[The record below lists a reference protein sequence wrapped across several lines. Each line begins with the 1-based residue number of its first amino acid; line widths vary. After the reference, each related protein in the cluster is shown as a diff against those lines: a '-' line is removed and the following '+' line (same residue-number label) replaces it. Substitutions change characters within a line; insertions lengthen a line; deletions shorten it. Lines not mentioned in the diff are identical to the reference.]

1 MNSQKQFQR
10 TVMVIGAGPV
20 GMTAAL
26 ALQSFGIQATIVE
39 ADPQERSRPG
49 SRAIYIHKETLKLLE
64 QIKSGLGFTLA
75 KHGIVW
81 PVKRTMFKGKD
92 VYVKKYPAPHP
103 SELPAFTSLAQV
115 EIEKYL
121 YQACLDMGVEFVWN
135 TPIKHVKTDS
145 NVVTLITDSGEEWTS
160 KYVIAADGSRSVIRS
175 ELGIKLVGPRSNDSF
190 LVVDVKEDTDNP
202 LPVERTFHYQHP
214 EMGGRNVLYVPFA
227 GGWRIDLQLLEGDNP
242 EDFGGIDGVKKWLPK
257 VMDPKY
263 AERITWVSTYQFYQV
278 VADSFT
284 DANRKVLLVGEAAH
298 LFAPFG
304 ARGLNSGV
312 PDSLLSARGIAEALK
327 ANSRDEADQ
336 AILSVAEERQFAA
349 EYNRDCAGIA
359 LEHIQGSSTYMNNKR
374 ELAASLSSI
383 VPNLG
388 KWLDEG
394 PYGPRTNHVKMTTK
408 Y

>member
-1 MNSQKQFQR
+1 MSSEKQFQR
-10 TVMVIGAGPV
+10 SVMVIGAGPV

-26 ALQSFGIQATIVE
+26 ALHSFGIQATILE

-49 SRAIYIHKETLKLLE
+49 SRAIYIHNATLKLLE
-64 QIKSGLGFTLA
+64 QIKPGLGFTLA

-81 PVKRTMFKGKD
+81 PVKRTMYKGKD
-92 VYVKKYPAPHP
+92 VFVKKYPEPHP

-121 YQACLDMGVEFVWN
+121 YQACLEVGVEFVWN

-145 NVVTLITDSGEEWTS
+145 NVVTLTTESGDEWIA
-160 KYVIAADGSRSVIRS
+160 KYVIAADGSRSVIRN
-175 ELGIKLVGPRSNDSF
+175 ELGIKLVGPRSSDSF
-190 LVVDVKEDTDNP
+190 LVVDVKEDSDNP

-242 EDFGGIDGVKKWLPK
+242 EDFGGLDGVKKWLPK

-263 AERITWVSTYQFYQV
+263 AERITWVSTYQFYQT

-284 DANRKVLLVGEAAH
+284 DTNRKVLLVGEAAH

-312 PDSLLSARGIAEALK
+312 PDSLLSSKAIAEALN
-327 ANSRDEADQ
+327 ANSNEEANE
-336 AILSVAEERQFAA
+336 AILSAAQERQFAS

-359 LEHIQGSSTYMNNKR
+359 LEHIQGSSTYMSNKR
-374 ELAASLSSI
+374 ELAASLCNVI
-383 VPNLG
+383 PNLG